1 MEQRQAV
8 DPSGL
13 MQISMGMM
21 APRTVA
27 TAVQLDL
34 FSRIADGH
42 DTVGDLARAVP
53 ASERGVRMLA
63 DGLCALGLLG
73 KADGRYRLS
82 PASRTY
88 LVRSSP
94 EYIGAI
100 METDHLW
107 DAWGRLPA
115 VVRTGHAVQAVEK
128 QDVAEAFFPVLIRT
142 LHVLNREPARRL
154 AAALGAGVRYSG
166 LRVLDVAA
174 GSGVW
179 GIAIAEADAAARVTA
194 QDFPGVLASTREFA
208 ERHGVAGRFE
218 YLAGDLKV
226 VEYGSERFDLA
237 ILGNIVHS
245 EGEVSSRRLF
255 GRLHEAL
262 APGGRIAIVDM
273 LPAEDRTGPP
283 PAVLFALNM
292 LVNTERGDTFTLSQ
306 YRAWLGEAG
315 FTGVET
321 ADIGLQS
328 SLGACAVIAMKS

>member
-1 MEQRQAV
+1 MEQRPGL
-8 DPSGL
+8 DPQEL
-13 MQISMGMM
+13 MRISMGMM
-21 APRTVA
+21 APRLLA
-27 TAVQLDL
+27 AAVQLDL
-34 FSRIADGH
+34 FSRIAEGRE
-42 DTVGDLARAVP
+42 TAGDLALAAS

-63 DGLCALGLLG
+63 DALCALGLLG
-73 KADGRYRLS
+73 KADGRYRLT
-82 PASRTY
+82 PASKAY
-88 LVRSSP
+88 LVKSSP
-94 EYIGAI
+94 DYVGAI
-100 METDHLW
+100 MESDHLW
-107 DAWGRLPA
+107 TAWGRLPE
-115 VVRTGHAVQAVEK
+115 VVRTGRVAEAVEK
-128 QDVAEAFFPVLIRT
+128 QDVAEAFFPVLIRS

-154 AAALGAGVRYSG
+154 AAALGAGARHSG

-218 YLAGDLKV
+218 YMPGDLKDAAF
-226 VEYGSERFDLA
+226 GSGRFDVA

-245 EGEVSSRRLF
+245 EGEASSRRLF

-292 LVNTERGDTFTLSQ
+292 LVNTEHGDTFTLSQ
-306 YRAWLGEAG
+306 YRAWLNEAG
-315 FTGVET
+315 FAGVET
-321 ADIGLQS
+321 ADIGLQA
-328 SLGACAVIAMKS
+328 GMGVCAVIAVK